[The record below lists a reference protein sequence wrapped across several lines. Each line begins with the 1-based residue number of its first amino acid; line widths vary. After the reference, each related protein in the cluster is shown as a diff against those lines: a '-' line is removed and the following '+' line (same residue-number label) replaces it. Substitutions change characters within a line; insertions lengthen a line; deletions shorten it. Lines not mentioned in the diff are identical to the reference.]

1 MELKEFGKAEQLF
14 TQIKEQYA
22 TSEQGKDADKY
33 INAAKDAQ

>member
-1 MELKEFGKAEQLF
+1 MELKKFGKAEALF

-33 INAAKDAQ
+33 INAAKYAQ